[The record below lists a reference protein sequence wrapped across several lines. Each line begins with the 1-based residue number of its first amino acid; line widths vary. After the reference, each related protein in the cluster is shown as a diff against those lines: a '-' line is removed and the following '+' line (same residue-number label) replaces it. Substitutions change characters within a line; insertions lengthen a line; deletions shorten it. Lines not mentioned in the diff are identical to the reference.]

1 MKLRQATKEDLPI
14 IMTIIQEGIDA
25 LKEQQSPQWQDG
37 FGPNQEKMEKD
48 IETNA
53 CYVLVDGQ
61 DEVIATASLIQ
72 GIDPVYTA
80 IEDGHWLG
88 LNSYIAIHRVAIAKG
103 QRGKKRAS
111 LLLDLLISQAKELGY
126 HDIRIDTHRLNLPM
140 QKAILSSGFSY
151 RGLVHFPIPNGERLA
166 YQIIL

>member
-14 IMTIIQEGIDA
+14 IMTIIQAGIDA

-37 FGPNQEKMEKD
+37 FSPNQEKMEKD

-111 LLLDLLISQAKELGY
+111 Y
-126 HDIRIDTHRLNLPM
+126 
-140 QKAILSSGFSY
+140 F
-151 RGLVHFPIPNGERLA
+151 
-166 YQIIL
+166 